1 MANMSPTKNPIPEQD
16 PNVRNKNF
24 LEVALGYTEEQA
36 LDEAARCLN
45 CKNHPCVDGC
55 PVNVR
60 IPEFIQ
66 KIVEKDY
73 EGTVKFLT
81 VDIDQNPEL
90 AQQFRVEAVPTIVFL
105 SPDGR
110 EQQRFTGAPDE
121 ATFRQAVDALL
132 RK

>member
-1 MANMSPTKNPIPEQD
+1 MLVGCSAKQADANAEAAKPTQ
-16 PNVRNKNF
+16 
-24 LEVALGYTEEQA
+24 
-36 LDEAARCLN
+36 EAARQADTV
-45 CKNHPCVDGC
+45 KNMPMVLDFSATWCGPCRMFA
-55 PVNVR
+55 PV
-60 IPEFIQ
+60 FHA
-66 KIVEKDY
+66 VEKDY

-81 VDIDQNPEL
+81 VDIDQNSEL